1 MENTKKNSKD
11 YDLNNSI
18 LLPVLPLRDMI
29 VFPGIVQPLG
39 VGRLKSRAAIEEA
52 AEHHNKIILIAQ
64 KNSAVEDPT
73 IDDLHTIGVM
83 ADILQILH
91 LPDDTIRLTVEAVER
106 IKIDNVLESDP
117 FFTAIATFLPATSDA
132 SANEITASMRMCT
145 ELFDK
150 VVQFNNRL
158 PAEAIDNVKSIDSP
172 SRYADT
178 ISSYLPFTLTQKQEL
193 LEEIVIEKRLV
204 TLSEFL
210 SNELEV
216 MEIEQRLHSK
226 VKSEM
231 DEHQKDFYL
240 RERLKAIREELGD
253 CEDGG
258 NEIGELKELAMQSGM
273 PEKILDKT
281 LKEIDRL
288 SHLSPASP
296 DTAVTKNYVDWL
308 ISMPW
313 DKRSE
318 DKLDLDAAEIVLN
331 EDHFGILKA
340 KERIIEYLAVR
351 KLNPKMHGPILC
363 FVGPPGV
370 GKTSIGRSIA
380 RALGRE
386 FVRLSLGGMHDE
398 SEIRGHR
405 RTYVGAMPGRI
416 ISGIKNA
423 GTKNPVFMLDE
434 IDKVGKDFRG
444 DPSSALLEVLDPE
457 QNFSFS
463 DHYLDAPFDLSE
475 IMFVTTANLLDPIP
489 DPLRDRMEIIEF
501 TSYTEDE
508 KLHIARGF
516 LLPKQLKE
524 NGLKPSNM
532 SITDESIL
540 LLIRNYT
547 REAGVRNLEREIGSV
562 CRKVAKA
569 VASGKRKSMTIKPAT
584 IKSMLG
590 EIRYRYGSAGKLDE
604 VGNVTGLAWTA
615 AGGDVLNVEAQV
627 VPGKGNL
634 QLTGQLGEVM
644 QESAKAAITYA
655 RAHAKD
661 VGVEDKYFQEI
672 DTHIHVPEGQT
683 PKDGPSAGITL
694 CTAYISAL
702 TKRKVHK
709 NIAMTGEI
717 TLLGKVLPVGGIKE
731 KVISAH
737 RAGITDIIMPA
748 ENKKDLE
755 EIPEH
760 IKSALGFHFVNHV
773 NEVLTIALR

>member
-1 MENTKKNSKD
+1 MEKTDKKKRD
-11 YDLNNSI
+11 YNFNDSV

-29 VFPGIVQPLG
+29 VFPSVVQPLG
-39 VGRLKSRAAIEEA
+39 VGRLKSRAAIDEA
-52 AEHHNKIILIAQ
+52 AQQNNKIILVAQ
-64 KNSAVEDPT
+64 KNSALEDPT
-73 IDDLHTIGVM
+73 ADDLYTIGVV
-83 ADILQILH
+83 AEILQVLH
-91 LPDDTIRLTVEAVER
+91 LPDDTIRLTVEAIER
-106 IKIDNVLESDP
+106 VRIDNILESDP
-117 FFTAIATFLPATSDA
+117 YFSALATFVSTTSL
-132 SANEITASMRMCT
+132 SQQNEITASMRMASD
-145 ELFDK
+145 LFEK
-150 VVQFNNRL
+150 CVQFSNRL
-158 PAEAIDNVKSIDSP
+158 PAEAVENVRSIDSP
-172 SRYADT
+172 SKYADT
-178 ISSYLPFTLTQKQEL
+178 IASYLPFTMQQKQEL
-193 LEEIVIEKRLV
+193 LEEVLIEKRLQM
-204 TLSEFL
+204 LSQFL
-210 SNELEV
+210 SSEIEV

-253 CEDGG
+253 SEDAT
-258 NEIGELKELAMQSGM
+258 NELEELKEQAINCGM
-273 PEKILDKT
+273 PEKILEKT

-296 DTAVTKNYVDWL
+296 DTAVTKNYIDWL

-313 DKRSE
+313 EKRSE
-318 DKLDLDAAEIVLN
+318 DNLDLDSAEIILN

-475 IMFVTTANLLDPIP
+475 VMFVTTANLLDPIP
-489 DPLRDRMEIIEF
+489 DPLRDRMEVIEF

-508 KLHIARGF
+508 KLHIAREF
-516 LLPKQLKE
+516 LLKKQLKE
-524 NGLKPSNM
+524 NGLKASNM
-532 SITDESIL
+532 TITDEAIL

-569 VASGKRKSMTIKPAT
+569 VASGKRKSMTIKPVT
-584 IKSMLG
+584 IKTMLG
-590 EIRYRYGSAGKLDE
+590 EIRYRYGSAGKVDE

-615 AGGDVLNVEAQV
+615 AGGDVLNVEAQI
-627 VPGKGNL
+627 VPGKGHL
-634 QLTGQLGEVM
+634 QLTGQLGDVM

-661 VGVEDKYFQEI
+661 IGIDDKYFQEI

-702 TKRKVHK
+702 TKRKVGK

-760 IKSALGFHFVNHV
+760 IKGALDFHFVNHV
-773 NEVLTIALR
+773 NEVLNIALK